1 MDIRA
6 VKINR
11 NLKNNNNE
19 NFTFE
24 TLDKNEN
31 NKIVYNKNIIDLDL
45 LFEKQL
51 QKLKEINREDESNNN
66 ENYNEM
72 IIHLNNNTNN
82 NFNEISSNKIQNN
95 ENKIIINSNNN
106 QNNNYN
112 SENNNKIN
120 KNHIRPFSYYSKNNK
135 SLPRISSQKN
145 IKNIHQEENIIR
157 NDLTIKNDNTKLAP
171 ISSRLKSP
179 LHKDYGKVPKYLKEM
194 KMKAEILKDLQ
205 NKKKEEEKYPKGTR
219 LLSEEERLLT
229 LNKLKESKKEL
240 ENLIEKLPITLNSLS
255 LRNKQQRLYKELDEI
270 EQAIITF
277 SRNQV
282 FVKIDS

>member
-120 KNHIRPFSYYSKNNK
+120 KNHIRPFSHYSKNNK

>member
-1 MDIRA
+1 MDIRT

-120 KNHIRPFSYYSKNNK
+120 KNHIRPFSHYSKNNK

>member
-82 NFNEISSNKIQNN
+82 NFNKISSNKIQNN

-120 KNHIRPFSYYSKNNK
+120 KNHIRPFSHYSKNNK